1 MKLHNDNRFFKFA
14 QKSYAIISFSSCIP
28 NNRITAKAVVV
39 SLEIPASLS
48 SEFQFQGGQYINVQT
63 NINDEQV
70 RRSYSICSAPENEK
84 LQIGIKEVPKGV
96 FSTYI
101 NQSLKVGDVFRS
113 KSS

>member
-1 MKLHNDNRFFKFA
+1 M
-14 QKSYAIISFSSCIP
+14 IIIFLNLPKKAMPSFHSLRVSQID
-28 NNRITAKAVVV
+28 RITAKAVVV

-70 RRSYSICSAPENEK
+70 RRSYSICSTPENEK

-101 NQSLKVGDVFRS
+101 NLSLKV
-113 KSS
+113 